1 MHIFFSFQ
9 GEDTTEETE
18 DWSLDDEP
26 TLSSAFSTWRSPLVV
41 RLTVIM
47 VYTQFVVYH
56 LMSSDPENNWLV
68 KLPILHG
75 VSLTRIV
82 QIVLVN
88 VSYLWYLR
96 SEDSN
101 D

>member
-1 MHIFFSFQ
+1 
-9 GEDTTEETE
+9 
-18 DWSLDDEP
+18 
-26 TLSSAFSTWRSPLVV
+26 
-41 RLTVIM
+41 M

-56 LMSSDPENNWLV
+56 LMSSDPENSWLV